1 MSRTEEIIERVRA
14 TVAQSQA
21 LRERA
26 LIYRANARALT
37 DPAADGQGQLHFVFS
52 AEKQRD
58 IRH

>member
-26 LIYRANARALT
+26 MIYRANARTLT
-37 DPAADGQGQLHFVFS
+37 DPAPNRNGQLHFVFS
-52 AEKQRD
+52 REPETV
-58 IRH
+58 RH